1 MNIFIWNLLYLGWLA
16 IIIWVSLDPSP
27 PAIDLGPLSWD
38 KLQHAGAYFLLTL
51 LGGLSL
57 CQWFRSPGRC
67 WLASA
72 GIAMVIGILVEIAQG
87 LMRAGRFAE
96 WQDAVA
102 NALGAVFALALVAA
116 VRSIR
121 SRAS

>member
-1 MNIFIWNLLYLGWLA
+1 MNIPVWTLLYLCWLA
-16 IIIWVSLDPSP
+16 IILWFSLDPSP
-27 PAIDLGPLSWD
+27 PAVDLGPLSWD

-57 CQWFRSPGRC
+57 CQWFRSPDRC

-72 GIAMVIGILVEIAQG
+72 GIAIAVGILVEIAQG

-102 NALGAVFALALVAA
+102 NGLGAVAALVLVAA
-116 VRSIR
+116 VRFF
-121 SRAS
+121 RARIS